1 MCLSWLKDTSEI
13 WNRLR
18 ICLDGQGGV
27 GNMGWRSDGKR
38 KTRKRLNRNDHFSL
52 SSLAPT

>member
-1 MCLSWLKDTSEI
+1 MCLSWLKDMSEI